1 LGRRDRQHGRTAR
14 ADGGSRGGSAP
25 ATAGARPGQQ
35 EARAGPIGSRGGART
50 VARPWE
56 EGGVQLDGG
65 GTDGAMGG
73 GVGTRRG
80 KTRGFY
86 RGKASP
92 VMLR

>member
-56 EGGVQLDGG
+56 EGGCNSTAVAQMARWAAVLAQGG
-65 GTDGAMGG
+65 AKHAAFIGG
-73 GVGTRRG
+73 KPRR
-80 KTRGFY
+80 
-86 RGKASP
+86 
-92 VMLR
+92 